1 MSMKKRLSKILIICG
16 IVILIIITAV
26 IIFLKT
32 PALQRVVLSPFLE
45 KKGISLSYHSI
56 SGNII
61 HRLVLT
67 ELELTYQQ
75 DQRTAKLTADS
86 LYLDYPGLNIIKKRY
101 IFERI
106 RLVNPSL
113 FFRDY
118 SKKEKVKTTAKP
130 SLPEIFSAE
139 SVQVINGRLDAFGE
153 KVSELDLLCGLTVRG
168 DTIRARIDTTA
179 CLIEERGRL
188 QHLALK
194 ATIVDLNKLTFGSQ
208 VRLDTTQ
215 IALCGNG
222 KIKPVSFDIEL
233 SAERLNMDELDRFLS
248 LGKGLKGCGKLT
260 GRIHLE
266 KEEIVAQIDTID
278 GRFWNID
285 FKNAKGDLT
294 YSFNRNLLKIT
305 DYTGE
310 QFGVHVERVNLTFD
324 FSHKPVHYFGEARF
338 RHFDLAIFSKN
349 NKKRGSSDLSGF
361 LRLDAFGFKSK
372 DLKLDF
378 QVKLSPGE
386 IFNTSLDTAEVR
398 FDVTAEDI
406 SFDSTSWLEIGKNRL
421 YLTGRI
427 GFKDTISL
435 DCKASLREFEGI
447 LSYFNIK
454 RVSGKGSFSGKISG
468 KTKNPAISGRLLI
481 DELQSG
487 SICLTKGVANLQ
499 LKELAT
505 GAIGGIS
512 VSSHIN
518 GLPMGIDSVSAELLL
533 HPGRIEIK
541 PVELLGKDVFSQAV
555 VDVELAKGTVKRLL
569 VRGLSIDMFG
579 EEITIADDVPIYI
592 ENGGILFE
600 DANFISSAGKMN
612 LSFSSDTSGVAR
624 IIGSIENIQILPLVS
639 LISPELN
646 IGGNCSG
653 NFDITMR
660 RFDLKTLS
668 GNALLSV
675 SPLFF
680 KETAWDSARVKLT
693 TSGDSLILERSYLFG
708 NSSHIEASG
717 GIKLSPSYPLD
728 IRLTAVGSDMSFLGE
743 FVPEIKSLSGD
754 YLTDIRIRGPKDSL
768 TFSGEASLSYG
779 KLYLRSLPDPLEN
792 VRLYSRFLGNK
803 ILIDTIRAELKTK
816 PPGGETL
823 WQRVKQ
829 LLTGKKLT
837 KGEIVGSGGIDLEEI
852 SSPRFDIQL
861 SARGLPVN
869 LPQKG
874 IYVRTDADL
883 EIKGEKQLEITGSIG
898 VLEANIVKLE
908 LGTSEGE
915 PLKNI
920 SLLLEVTAPG
930 NVWVFVQ
937 NLIDAEI
944 SGQITVSTADGKI
957 ILSGEAETISG
968 NVFAYTSTFKID
980 EGRFIFDNTSEVNP
994 KLDIKASTQVQDV
1007 TVYVNVTGTLKEP
1020 AIALSSSDAAY
1031 SEEKDIIALLA
1042 LNRPI
1047 GDEADTSSTNNLIS
1061 ERTKSI
1067 ASSFLERQFEDIA
1080 RKTLGVETFEITPPP
1095 DNILDIGSAEF
1106 TVGKYITS
1114 RLYLRYQSKL
1124 NLGEEQEFDIV
1135 YRLSRRMTF
1144 SGKKD
1149 SKGNYHINLNLLWEF

>member
-1 MSMKKRLSKILIICG
+1 MKKRLSKILIICC
-16 IVILIIITAV
+16 IVVLAIIAAA

-32 PALQRVVLSPFLE
+32 AALQRLVISPFLE
-45 KKGISLSYHSI
+45 KKGISLSYRSI

-67 ELELTYQQ
+67 KLQFTYRQN
-75 DQRTAKLTADS
+75 QRIAKLTADS
-86 LYLDYPGLNIIKKRY
+86 LYLDYPDLSIAKKRY

-106 RLVNPSL
+106 RLVKPS
-113 FFRDY
+113 FSFRDY
-118 SKKEKVKTTAKP
+118 SKKEKKETTAKP
-130 SLPEIFSAE
+130 SLPEIFSVD
-139 SVQVINGRLDAFGE
+139 SLQVINGGLDAFGE
-153 KVSELDLLCGLTVRG
+153 KISKLNLLCGFTVRG
-168 DTIRARIDTTA
+168 DTIHAHIDTTA
-179 CLIEERGRL
+179 CFIKDRGKL
-188 QHLALK
+188 KHLALK
-194 ATIVDLNKLTFGSQ
+194 TTIVDLNKLTFESQ

-233 SAERLNMDELDRFLS
+233 SAERLDMDELDRFLS
-248 LGKGLKGCGKLT
+248 LGEALKGCGKLT

-266 KEEIVAQIDTID
+266 KRKLAARIDTID

-285 FKNAKGDLT
+285 FKNAKGNLT
-294 YSFNRNLLKIT
+294 YSFNRNLLEIT
-305 DYTGE
+305 DYTGGL
-310 QFGVHVERVNLTFD
+310 FGAYAERVTLTFD

-338 RHFDLAIFSKN
+338 RHFDLGIFSED
-349 NKKRGSSDLSGF
+349 NKKGGSSDLSGF

-372 DLKLDF
+372 DMKLDF

-386 IFNTSLDTAEVR
+386 ILNTSLDTAEVR

-406 SFDSTSWLEIGKNRL
+406 SFDSTSWLEIGRNRL
-421 YLTGRI
+421 YLAGRI

-435 DCKASLREFEGI
+435 DCKASFGEFEGI
-447 LSYFNIK
+447 LPRFNIK

-468 KTKNPAISGRLLI
+468 KTKSPAISGRLLI

-505 GAIGGIS
+505 GATGGIS
-512 VSSHIN
+512 VNSHIN

-541 PVELLGKDVFSQAV
+541 PVELFGKDVFSQAV
-555 VDVELAKGTVKRLL
+555 VDVELAKGAVKQLL

-579 EEITIADDVPIYI
+579 EEITIAGDVPISI

-600 DANFISSAGKMN
+600 DANFVSSAGKMN
-612 LSFSSDTSGVAR
+612 LSFFSDTSGVAR
-624 IIGSIENIQILPLVS
+624 IIGSIENIQILPVVS
-639 LISPELN
+639 VISPELN
-646 IGGNCSG
+646 IRGNCSG

-660 RFDLKTLS
+660 KFDLKTLS
-668 GNALLSV
+668 GNALLSA

-708 NSSHIEASG
+708 NSSHIEVSG
-717 GIKLSPSYPLD
+717 GIKLSSSYPLD

-754 YLTDIRIRGPKDSL
+754 YLTDLRIRGPKDSL

-779 KLYLRSLPDPLEN
+779 KLCLRSLPDPLEN
-792 VRLYSRFLGNK
+792 VRLYSRFSGNEM
-803 ILIDTIRAELKTK
+803 LIDTIRAELKTK
-816 PPGGETL
+816 PPGGGTV

-829 LLTGKKLT
+829 LVTGKKLA
-837 KGEIVGSGGIDLEEI
+837 KGSIVGKGNIDLKNI
-852 SSPRFDIQL
+852 PSLGLDIQL

-874 IYVRTDADL
+874 IYIRTDADL
-883 EIKGEKQLEITGSIG
+883 EIKGEKQLDITGSID

-944 SGQITVSTADGKI
+944 SGQITVSTVDGRI
-957 ILSGEAETISG
+957 VLSGEAETISG
-968 NVFAYTSTFKID
+968 DVFAYTSTFKID
-980 EGRFIFDNTSEVNP
+980 EGRFIFDNTSEINP

-1007 TVYVNVTGTLKEP
+1007 TVYVNVTGTLKAP

-1047 GDEADTSSTNNLIS
+1047 GGEADTSSTNNLIS

-1067 ASSFLERQFEDIA
+1067 ASSFLERQFEDMA

-1135 YRLSRRMTF
+1135 YRLGRRMTF

-1149 SKGNYHINLNLLWEF
+1149 PEGNYHINLNLLWEF